1 MCIRDCN
8 TSINKKIIQNKK
20 YTKLQGGISGNALY
34 KNSNNI
40 LKKLQKFSKG
50 NITLIGVGGIDSGEK
65 VFKKIELGANAVQV
79 YSSLI
84 YNGISIVDKMVI
96 DFVKLSKL
104 NK

>member
-1 MCIRDCN
+1 MCIRDR
-8 TSINKKIIQNKK
+8 
-20 YTKLQGGISGNALY
+20 SGNALY

-65 VFKKIELGANAVQV
+65 VFKKIKLGATAVQV

-84 YNGISIVDKMVI
+84 YNGISIVDKMVL